1 MAALCGSATPL
12 LAQQQKH
19 RMDERAPVLVPGQ
32 SLQQQ
37 QRVSQAY
44 RELQTTL
51 YDNRQ
56 IELDYQNALEEEKMA
71 RGRAEAARQVLE
83 KSTVTYNAA
92 KAREAAARKRYEDA
106 LSQ

>member
-1 MAALCGSATPL
+1 MGATAL
-12 LAQQQKH
+12 LAQEQKP
-19 RMDERAPVLVPGQ
+19 RVDGRAPVLVPGQ

-44 RELQTTL
+44 RELQRTL

-56 IELDYQNALEEEKMA
+56 IELDYQNALEEDKTA
-71 RGRAEAARQVLE
+71 RGRAEAARQMLE
-83 KSTVTYNAA
+83 KSTTAHDAA